1 MAAEESLMDVPG
13 VNSGW
18 VQLRSGARAHY
29 SAAGDSGPA
38 VILLHGGIPGSS
50 GLAGWRFML
59 PVLGHNGFR
68 VYAPDRPGFGLADTR
83 PEHWPRRGWM
93 SWVDFIDEFADA
105 LCLDEF
111 FLGGNSNGAQS
122 AAYYVVNHPERV
134 PRFALIATGGF
145 SGSLG
150 IDRGLLKRGMPIPP
164 FDGTVESM
172 RAAMSSIIYRKQ
184 AVSDDLL
191 RMRTESA
198 NMQKDSF
205 ASANQ
210 WNRRASE
217 DPNLGQLLNLK
228 GRLDVLTIPAIYL
241 FGQDD
246 VLNPIENAYL
256 QEDAL
261 PNIQLFYPEEC
272 GHQGQTDQPD
282 MFNQVFLEF
291 FRDGRVSRQTADWAG
306 VSKRRPEIPGL
317 VEQGTAIRAATRGP
331 ALISP

>member
-1 MAAEESLMDVPG
+1 MDVPG
-13 VNSGW
+13 VRSEW

-29 SAAGDSGPA
+29 SVAGDSGPA

-59 PVLGHNGFR
+59 PFLGQNGFR
-68 VYAPDRPGFGLADTR
+68 AYAPDRPGFGLADTR

-93 SWVDFIDEFADA
+93 SWVDFVDEFADA

-111 FLGGNSNGAQS
+111 FLGGNSNGAQC
-122 AAYYVVNHPERV
+122 AAYYTVNHPERV
-134 PRFALIATGGF
+134 PRLALIATGGF

-150 IDRGLLKRGMPIPP
+150 VDRSLLKRGMPIPP
-164 FDGTVESM
+164 FDGTVDSM
-172 RAAMSSIIYRKQ
+172 RDAMSSIIYRKQ
-184 AVSDDLL
+184 AISDDLM
-191 RMRTESA
+191 RMRTDSA

-205 ASANQ
+205 AVANQ
-210 WNRRASE
+210 WNRQASE
-217 DPNLGQLLNLK
+217 DPNLKQLLNLK

-241 FGQDD
+241 FGKND

-272 GHQGQTDQPD
+272 GHQGQTDQPE
-282 MFNQVFLEF
+282 MFNQVFMEF
-291 FRDGRVSRQTADWAG
+291 FRDGQVSRKTADWAG
-306 VSKRRPEIPGL
+306 VSKRRPEIASL
-317 VEQGTAIRAATRGP
+317 VEHPAPVRA
-331 ALISP
+331 